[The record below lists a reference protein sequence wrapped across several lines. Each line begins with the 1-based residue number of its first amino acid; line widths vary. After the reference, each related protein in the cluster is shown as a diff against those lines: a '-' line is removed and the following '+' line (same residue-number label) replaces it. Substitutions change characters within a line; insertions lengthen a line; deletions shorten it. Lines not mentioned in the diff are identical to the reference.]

1 MTADTLFINVR
12 GITLDD
18 TNPYCDAVAIQNGR
32 ISYAGGESEAM
43 ALCTGK
49 TQVIDGAG
57 KTLIPGII
65 DGHFHLL
72 WGSLRLAEMQL
83 GAVRSL
89 ANLQDVVN
97 DYRARHPDKAVLR
110 GSGLSYD
117 ILPQEGRLTRQQL
130 DAIEAERPLILTS
143 FDFHSAW
150 CNTAALK
157 AAGLL
162 HGASLPSH
170 AEVVMAAD
178 GLASGELR
186 EFEALQPVYALVP
199 ELTEP
204 EKRTLIRQG
213 MRLANSYGITSI
225 HNMNGNAEEYARYI
239 NLDQAGELTL
249 RIYAPFSFS
258 PEMDLNVLKDAM
270 ILGADYQSERLKA
283 GALKLFMDG
292 VIESF
297 TAFMLEPY
305 PNNPQTRG
313 EALYTAEQFAA
324 IATAADKLGLQVVV
338 HAIGDAAVRR
348 TLDGYT
354 AAQQTNGARDSRHR
368 IEHIELLHPDDL
380 PCFGKLGVIASMQ
393 PYHCTRPEVDYLTPY
408 LDCVPKTRYQHSFP
422 WQSLREAGARLAFGS
437 DWPVV
442 SMNPFL
448 GFDAAINRSPWQ
460 PDHPSQAQS
469 RMDTL
474 RSYTH
479 EAAYAEF
486 AETTKGQIKA
496 GMMADLALLSAD
508 LRAILRGDIAK
519 LHTEL
524 TMVAGE
530 ICYTR

>member
-1 MTADTLFINVR
+1 MTADTILVNVK
-12 GITLDD
+12 GITLDAA
-18 TNPYCDAVAIQNGR
+18 NPRCEALAIRGER
-32 ISYAGGESEAM
+32 ILYVGSEPETM
-43 ALCTGK
+43 ALRGAD
-49 TQVIDGAG
+49 TQVIDGG
-57 KTLIPGII
+57 GNSLIPGII
-65 DGHFHLL
+65 DSHFHLL

-83 GAVRSL
+83 GAVR
-89 ANLQDVVN
+89 NLDDLHAVITQ
-97 DYRARHPDKAVLR
+97 YRAEHPDKAVLR

-117 ILPQEGRLTRQQL
+117 ILPDGARLTRQQL
-130 DAIEAERPLILTS
+130 DAIEPMRPLILTS

-150 CNTAALK
+150 CNTAALQ

-170 AEVVMAAD
+170 AEVVMGVD
-178 GLASGELR
+178 GFASGELR

-213 MRLANSYGITSI
+213 MHLANSYGITSI

-258 PEMDLNVLKDAM
+258 PEMDLNLLKDAM
-270 ILGADYQSERLKA
+270 TLGSDYQSPRLKA

-292 VIESF
+292 VVESF
-297 TAFMLEPY
+297 TALMLEPY
-305 PNNPQTRG
+305 PNTPQTCG
-313 EALYTAEQFAA
+313 EALYAAEQFAA
-324 IATAADKLGLQVVV
+324 IAGAADKLGLQVVV

-348 TLDGYT
+348 TLDGY
-354 AAQQTNGARDSRHR
+354 AAARRANGPRDSRHR

-380 PCFGKLGVIASMQ
+380 PRFGELGVIASMQ

-408 LDCVPKTRYQHSFP
+408 LDCIPKARYQDAFP
-422 WQSLREAGARLAFGS
+422 WQSLRAAGAKLCFGS

-448 GFDAAINRSPWQ
+448 GFDAAINRSPWR
-460 PDHPSQAQS
+460 DDLPSQAQS
-469 RMDTL
+469 RLDTL
-474 RSYTH
+474 HSYTH

-486 AETTKGQIKA
+486 AEHDKGQLKA
-496 GMMADLALLSAD
+496 GMLADLVLLSAD
-508 LRAILRGDIAK
+508 LLTTPASAIA
-519 LHTEL
+519 TVQAEL
-524 TMVAGE
+524 TLVGGKV
-530 ICYTR
+530 CFRR